1 MWHWLGSCQCFRP
14 VYLGSP
20 ESTAGEAELD
30 PEERCQ
36 MLQPLTPPPQEPL
49 KMQSPAPGLL
59 LRSTYGQQRS
69 SEQHIVW
76 WRSRATI
83 SRLEDGLARAAAE
96 QRAEQ
101 AADDTSIEQ
110 LRTQLAAAEKRAAA
124 AEQRAD
130 DAVDDTTIK
139 QLRTQLAAAE
149 ERAAAAERRADDAVD
164 ALLEDC
170 GPPSDLERR
179 MQEAEAR
186 AAAAEKRAD
195 AAVDALLGES
205 ADALEE
211 RLEEAESRAIELNEE
226 AGDQTVPRAVRSRS
240 GSPRSRSGSVTRL
253 TFSPN
258 IHVLEIPDKETMK
271 QEMWNFDLGERG
283 THGSMLHHR
292 EANNTNVGSEWDE
305 DDLEDDDDLL

>member
-1 MWHWLGSCQCFRP
+1 
-14 VYLGSP
+14 
-20 ESTAGEAELD
+20 
-30 PEERCQ
+30 
-36 MLQPLTPPPQEPL
+36 
-49 KMQSPAPGLL
+49 
-59 LRSTYGQQRS
+59 
-69 SEQHIVW
+69 
-76 WRSRATI
+76 
-83 SRLEDGLARAAAE
+83 
-96 QRAEQ
+96 
-101 AADDTSIEQ
+101 
-110 LRTQLAAAEKRAAA
+110 
-124 AEQRAD
+124 
-130 DAVDDTTIK
+130 
-139 QLRTQLAAAE
+139 
-149 ERAAAAERRADDAVD
+149 
-164 ALLEDC
+164 
-170 GPPSDLERR
+170 

-271 QEMWNFDLGERG
+271 EEMWNFDLGDHERD
-283 THGSMLHHR
+283 TDGSMVHHR
-292 EANNTNVGSEWDE
+292 EAHDTNVGSEWDE